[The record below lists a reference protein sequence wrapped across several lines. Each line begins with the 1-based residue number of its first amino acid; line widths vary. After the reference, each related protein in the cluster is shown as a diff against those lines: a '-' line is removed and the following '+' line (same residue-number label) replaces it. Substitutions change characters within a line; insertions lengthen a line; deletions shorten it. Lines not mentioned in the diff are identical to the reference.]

1 MAGRLVHFE
10 IPAEDTARAQEFY
23 EQLFGWS
30 FQSWDGPVEYRM
42 TQAGGDPGG
51 AIYKTEGRPAGP
63 IVYFDTDDI
72 DAHVARVR
80 DLGGRA
86 EDKMPIPGV
95 GWMAACHD
103 TEGNEVRL
111 FQSDESAPQ
120 TQQ

>member
-30 FQSWDGPVEYRM
+30 FQTWGGPVEYRM

-51 AIYKTEGRPAGP
+51 AIYKSEGRPPGP

-80 DLGGRA
+80 ELGGRA

-111 FQSDESAPQ
+111 FQSDESAPHAEG
-120 TQQ
+120 

>member
-1 MAGRLVHFE
+1 MT
-10 IPAEDTARAQEFY
+10 IRASPCGSTPTRRSGASAFR
-23 EQLFGWS
+23 
-30 FQSWDGPVEYRM
+30 FQTWDGPVGCRM

-80 DLGGRA
+80 ELGGRA
-86 EDKMPIPGV
+86 EDKMAIPGV

-120 TQQ
+120 PEQ